1 MHRKV
6 HHRPAVSDKSEDAG
20 GIHHC
25 NKRGVAENSRKTP
38 CPPTVSIARGTGD
51 VAICCAMKPKDN
63 LFKLF
68 LAQIRRIPRGKVAT
82 YGDIAYAAGYPGYA
96 RQVAWAL
103 HGAGRTVP
111 WQRVVGSGGKIL
123 LTGEHGFEQR
133 FRLEAEGVRLIGL
146 RVDMKAHH
154 HSFFKKKA
162 SQPKKKPAEFSLRK
176 KAAKPRKRAARK
188 KAR

>member
-1 MHRKV
+1 
-6 HHRPAVSDKSEDAG
+6 
-20 GIHHC
+20 
-25 NKRGVAENSRKTP
+25 VALKKE
-38 CPPTVSIARGTGD
+38 
-51 VAICCAMKPKDN
+51 N

-111 WQRVVGSGGKIL
+111 WQRVVGSGGRIL

-133 FRLEAEGVRLIGL
+133 FRLEAEGVHLIGL
-146 RVDMKAHH
+146 RVDMKVHH
-154 HSFFKKKA
+154 HSFFRKKQAVK
-162 SQPKKKPAEFSLRK
+162 PKKKPPEFSLTKKPSRVDYRTAKRK
-176 KAAKPRKRAARK
+176 QR
-188 KAR
+188 